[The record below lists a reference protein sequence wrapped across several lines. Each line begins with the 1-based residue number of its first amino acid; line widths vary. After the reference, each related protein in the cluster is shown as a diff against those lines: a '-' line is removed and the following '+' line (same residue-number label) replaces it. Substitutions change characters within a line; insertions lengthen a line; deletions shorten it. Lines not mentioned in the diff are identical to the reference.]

1 MQARIYP
8 HEFLQGELAKLI
20 PLAIAGR
27 EETVSLSCSML
38 KLNWVFSCR
47 CCHKLWFLD
56 LLCSLMDFHPA
67 RVMVSF
73 FLCITYFRH
82 HHHAFDTFVWSMSG
96 RQRWRR
102 NVFLSSH
109 QRVLWLTPTDW
120 ALIPP
125 SFILKWALLGG
136 GSKSLAFG
144 VEMLDYD
151 TRRLIGSPQSERGL
165 MFGRRRSL
173 QCRCNWL
180 RCNRQLSSQRSI
192 PIGLLA
198 VVLSLA
204 LDAKEPCIRFYIFL
218 SLRCHRHCFFC
229 IEEILGH
236 RANETFVF
244 LTLALFFLLFSFCLH
259 TF

>member
-1 MQARIYP
+1 
-8 HEFLQGELAKLI
+8 
-20 PLAIAGR
+20 
-27 EETVSLSCSML
+27 
-38 KLNWVFSCR
+38 
-47 CCHKLWFLD
+47 
-56 LLCSLMDFHPA
+56 
-67 RVMVSF
+67 
-73 FLCITYFRH
+73 
-82 HHHAFDTFVWSMSG
+82 
-96 RQRWRR
+96 
-102 NVFLSSH
+102 
-109 QRVLWLTPTDW
+109 
-120 ALIPP
+120 
-125 SFILKWALLGG
+125 
-136 GSKSLAFG
+136 
-144 VEMLDYD
+144 MLDYD

-259 TF
+259 TFQLFSTELVIRILKVLYKRAVLNCVSVDNDWLRIGYA